1 MRFLVTYA
9 RAGLLIA
16 LLFAVVSPLSTY
28 ALEQGDNI
36 TLSPTDKHYSVS
48 AGEHVSD
55 TFTVIN
61 NGTTQYD
68 FKVYAKPYA
77 VKGANYEP
85 TFNEVNQY
93 ADGYKWISLPAV
105 VYHLNSG
112 EKASVPFDIFVS
124 KGARTGGHYAALFA
138 QAQGALPNQTGVTS
152 NKSLGM
158 LIYIDVKGSTVTKGV
173 LKSLNLPWYQ
183 PVAPLTAVTRVE
195 NTGETDFD
203 TTVTFA
209 VTDIAGDVKY
219 QTSRDYTV
227 LPKTE
232 REMKLTWDKSPW
244 FGLYKTRISTTILG
258 KTDTRESYIVIAPRW
273 LVFVAFLAIIL
284 GAIDVVRR
292 KRTTTKRKSR

>member
-1 MRFLVTYA
+1 MRSIVTYA

-16 LLFAVVSPLSTY
+16 LFFAVTVPLNAH

-36 TLSPTDKHYSVS
+36 TLSPTDKHYSVN

-61 NGTTQYD
+61 NGTTEYD
-68 FKVYAKPYA
+68 FKVFAKPYA

-105 VYHLNSG
+105 IYHLKSG
-112 EKASVPFDIFVS
+112 EKASVPFDIIVS
-124 KGARTGGHYAALFA
+124 KGARSGGHYAALFA
-138 QAQGALPNQTGVTS
+138 QAQGALPGQTGVAS

-158 LIYIDVKGSTVTKGV
+158 LIYIDVKGSTVTKGG
-173 LKSLNLPWYQ
+173 LKSLDLPWYQ
-183 PVAPLTAVTRVE
+183 PIAPLNAVARVE

-203 TTVTFA
+203 ATVTFA
-209 VTDIAGDVKY
+209 VMDIAGDVKY
-219 QTSRDYTV
+219 QTSRDYTL

-244 FGLYKTRISTTILG
+244 FGLYRARISTTILG
-258 KTDTRESYIVIAPRW
+258 KTDTRETLVVIAPRW
-273 LVFVAFLAIIL
+273 LIFVALLVIML
-284 GAIDVVRR
+284 GVIDVVRR
-292 KRTTTKRKSR
+292 KRTTTKHKSH